1 MKTYIYVKA
10 QFAALHQ
17 WKQAPNR
24 VNFLRHPHR
33 HIFYVKAKLETI
45 EDREQEFFL
54 VQEELKSIVYDMLE
68 YNPSYAVPTLNR
80 SCEMTAKQIFMEMQK
95 IGYNIVE
102 VDVSEDD
109 ENGAIYGC

>member
-1 MKTYIYVKA
+1 MKTYIYVRT
-10 QFAALHQ
+10 QFEALHH
-17 WKQAPNR
+17 WDKAPKR
-24 VNFLRHPHR
+24 VDFLKHPHR
-33 HIFYVKAKLETI
+33 HVFHVKAKIETF

-54 VQEELKSIVYDMLE
+54 VQEDLDSIVCNMLTFD
-68 YNPSYAVPTLNR
+68 SSCAVPALNR
-80 SCEMTAKQIFMEMQK
+80 SCEMAAAQIFMEMQK